1 MTMNPA
7 SRRARV
13 VFFNRSYWPDLEA
26 TGQLLTQLTEDLA
39 DEFAVEVVVGQ
50 PNATASG
57 VTYDRRGISERAGV
71 TIRRLRHTRLPKH
84 ALWSRL
90 TNLLSFTWAAGWTT
104 FWLPRADVVVMQ
116 TDPLFLPFVGRWL
129 QWTTGCRLV
138 IYLQDIYPDI
148 AVAVGKLRE
157 GWITRT
163 LRSWLFG
170 IYRRADRV
178 VVLSR
183 DMEATCLGYGV
194 PAEKLRCLANWADA
208 RDLRPE
214 KTANAFRQRQGW
226 GDDFVVMYSGNL
238 GLAHDLESLVEAA
251 TILRDEAGL
260 RFVFVGEGAQRG
272 SLERRVS
279 ERGLTNVQ
287 FLSYQPYSELST
299 SLSAADVQVVS
310 LLPAAS
316 GLVMP
321 SKLYGILATGTAVLV
336 LADPT
341 TELAETVRDQELG
354 LVVDA
359 TDPAKMV
366 ERLVTAIRGLRGDP
380 AGCRAMGER
389 GRKLL
394 EAEYDRPVQTG
405 RFRVMLRELT
415 GRHEWPMQISI
426 AETVTPTGTAV

>member
-1 MTMNPA
+1 MNVPP
-7 SRRARV
+7 RRARV
-13 VFFNRSYWPDLEA
+13 VFFNRSYWPDQEA

-39 DEFAVEVVVGQ
+39 NEFAVEVVVGQ

-57 VTYDRRGISERAGV
+57 VTYDRRGVSERAGV

-90 TNLLSFTWAAGWTT
+90 ANLLSFTWAAGWAT

-157 GWITRT
+157 GWVTRT

-183 DMEATCLGYGV
+183 DMETTCLRYGV
-194 PAEKLRCLANWADA
+194 PATKLRCLANWADG
-208 RDLRPE
+208 RVLRPE

-226 GDDFVVMYSGNL
+226 GDEFVVMYSGNL
-238 GLAHDLESLVEAA
+238 GLAHELESLVEAA
-251 TILRDEAGL
+251 TRLQHEPGL
-260 RFVFVGEGAQRG
+260 RFVFVGEGAQRAA
-272 SLERRVS
+272 LEQRVS

-287 FLSYQPYSELST
+287 FLSYQPYAELST

-341 TELAETVRDQELG
+341 TELAETVRDHDLG

-359 TDPAKMV
+359 TDPSNVVDGM
-366 ERLVTAIRGLRGDP
+366 VTAIRGLRADL
-380 AGCRAMGER
+380 AGCRAMGLR
-389 GRKLL
+389 GRELL
-394 EAEYDRPVQTG
+394 ETEFDRAVQTG
-405 RFRVMLRELT
+405 RFRAMLRELIGPPASST
-415 GRHEWPMQISI
+415 LVTAAGRL
-426 AETVTPTGTAV
+426 TPTGTAV